1 MSFLSKLLE
10 GFRSLVLGGDPV
22 TPEESRDSPRILCQY
37 RVNLNINGEDSK
49 ASIVDIGTTGMR
61 LIGMPEVNKGDEV
74 KISFPFAEYFD
85 EDKGFDVEVMWC
97 RPSSVHGEE
106 LSAGVRYKRMG
117 DELKGTWV
125 YTLLSEIGLTGSAVY
140 QKRKHVRLASTQ
152 KVFLRDLETGRHI
165 LEGRVNNI
173 SVGGALIESAFTM
186 KRDRRVLALIGP
198 SVNSPTLSI
207 HGKII
212 NSRSDIDEGCH
223 LISLQF
229 VEMTGEQLRA
239 LEDLVIAML
248 EGRSLA

>member
-37 RVNLNINGEDSK
+37 RVNLEHKGEDYK
-49 ASIVDIGTTGMR
+49 ASIVDLGTTGMR
-61 LIGMPEVNKGDEV
+61 LIGVPQLNKGDDIS
-74 KISFPFAEYFD
+74 ISFPFSEHF
-85 EDKGFDVEVMWC
+85 EQDKAFEVEVMWC
-97 RPSSVHGEE
+97 RPSGVDSDE
-106 LSAGVRYKRMG
+106 LSVGVRYKKFG
-117 DELKGTWV
+117 EDLKGTWV

-140 QKRKHVRLASTQ
+140 QKRKHVRLATTQ
-152 KVFLRDLETGRHI
+152 KVFLRDEATGRHI

-173 SVGGALIESAFTM
+173 SVGGALIESAFSM

-207 HGKII
+207 HAKVI

-229 VEMTGEQLRA
+229 VEMTNHHLRA

>member
-37 RVNLNINGEDSK
+37 RVNLNYNGDEHK

-61 LIGMPEVNKGDEV
+61 LIGVPQVNKGDQLS
-74 KISFPFAEYFD
+74 ISFPFSEHFN

-97 RPSSVHGEE
+97 RGGSDEE
-106 LSAGVRYKRMG
+106 LSAGVRYQKFG
-117 DELKGTWV
+117 EELKGTWV

-140 QKRKHVRLASTQ
+140 QKRKHVRLATTQ
-152 KVFLRDLETGRHI
+152 KVFLRDEATGRHI
-165 LEGRVNNI
+165 LEGRVNNL
-173 SVGGALIESAFTM
+173 SVGGALVESAFSM
-186 KRDRRVLALIGP
+186 KRDRKVLALIGP

-207 HGKII
+207 HAKVI
-212 NSRSDIDEGCH
+212 NSRSDIEEGCH

-229 VEMTGEQLRA
+229 VELNSEQLGA
-239 LEDLVIAML
+239 LESLVIAML